1 MTSSFAELSGQLAN
15 VVEQA
20 APFVV
25 SVAAHPRHA
34 ASGLQWQPGV
44 VVTVEHP
51 LRQANA
57 AEVLLADG
65 RTVMG
70 KVAGR
75 DATLGVAVL
84 RVEDAAGAGVVTTSA
99 PVRAGNLTV
108 TVGRGRQGNVTASMG
123 IVSSVARAFQTWQG
137 GVVDPL
143 VQLDYSLYP
152 SANGGAVVDASG
164 MVVGLATSGFTRYG
178 ASAIPAAVL
187 ERVVA
192 TVLEKGFV
200 PRAFLGVGLRP
211 VLLPRSMAEQ
221 LEGAPESALLLL
233 SVEPGSAAARA
244 GLQVGD
250 ILCALDGSPTREP
263 EDVQNKLTPERI
275 GAALAA
281 VVLRG
286 GQRLDVV
293 LTVGEKEQ

>member
-1 MTSSFAELSGQLAN
+1 MTSSSFAELSGQLAN

-34 ASGLQWQPGV
+34 ASGIYWQPGV

-51 LRQANA
+51 LRQADA
-57 AEVLLADG
+57 AGVLLADG

-70 KVAGR
+70 KVTGR

-84 RVEDAAGAGVVTTSA
+84 RVDDAAAGVVTSSA

-108 TVGRGRQGNVTASMG
+108 TVGRGRQGNITASMG
-123 IVSSVARAFQTWQG
+123 IVSSVAQAFRTWQG

-178 ASAIPAAVL
+178 ASAIPVTVL

-211 VLLPRSMAEQ
+211 VLLPRPMAEQ
-221 LEGAPESALLLL
+221 LEGTPESALLLL

-275 GAALAA
+275 GTALAA

>member
-1 MTSSFAELSGQLAN
+1 MTSSFAELSSQLAN

-34 ASGLQWQPGV
+34 ASGIYWQPGI
-44 VVTVEHP
+44 VVTVEHA
-51 LRQANA
+51 LRQADA
-57 AEVLLADG
+57 ADVLLADG
-65 RTVMG
+65 RTVTA

-75 DATLGVAVL
+75 DATLGIAVL
-84 RVEDAAGAGVVTTSA
+84 RVEDASGAGVVTTAA
-99 PVRAGNLTV
+99 PARAGNLTV
-108 TVGRGRQGNVTASMG
+108 TVGRSRQGNVTASMG
-123 IVSSVARAFQTWQG
+123 IVSSVAKAFRTWQG

-143 VQLDYSLYP
+143 VQLDYALYP

-164 MVVGLATSGFTRYG
+164 MVVGLGTSGFTRYG
-178 ASAIPAAVL
+178 ASAIPAAVI

-192 TVLEKGFV
+192 TVLAKGFV
-200 PRAFLGVGLRP
+200 PRAFLGIGLRP
-211 VLLPRSMAEQ
+211 VLLPKAMAEQ
-221 LEGAPESALLLL
+221 VPGTPESALLLL
-233 SVEPGSAAARA
+233 SVEPGSAAAEA

-250 ILCALDGSPTREP
+250 ILCELDGQTTREP

-275 GAALAA
+275 GAPLAA